1 MDIVSWLNSLEWV
14 MKHVYPFPILLYAL
28 LSVILYFICST
39 LTSMSFIYFVIS
51 ILDFIIEI
59 RIICLRIFL
68 LNTINISM
76 FSLYTWTTYLSSRAA
91 NNHQVFFFLFLFFF
105 TFKSR
110 SYIYSSSWWIRAY
123 TADYQHYCKFV
134 CINKIIALLH
144 SKQSIYFSMNLHTNL
159 CDFFFVLICTMC
171 SSCG

>member
-1 MDIVSWLNSLEWV
+1 MSIKKIILCLIGNHGYSLLTQFHRMSDETRLSLS
-14 MKHVYPFPILLYAL
+14 HLLYAL

-91 NNHQVFFFLFLFFF
+91 NNHQVFFFF
-105 TFKSR
+105 S
-110 SYIYSSSWWIRAY
+110 
-123 TADYQHYCKFV
+123 
-134 CINKIIALLH
+134 
-144 SKQSIYFSMNLHTNL
+144 YFSLLSSQEVIYILLLDGLELTQLTTNTIVNL
-159 CDFFFVLICTMC
+159 CVSTKL
-171 SSCG
+171 

>member
-1 MDIVSWLNSLEWV
+1 MSIKKIILCLIGNHGYSLLTQFHRMSDETR
-14 MKHVYPFPILLYAL
+14 
-28 LSVILYFICST
+28 LSLSHFIIRPVICYILYFICST

-91 NNHQVFFFLFLFFF
+91 NNHQVFFFF
-105 TFKSR
+105 S
-110 SYIYSSSWWIRAY
+110 
-123 TADYQHYCKFV
+123 
-134 CINKIIALLH
+134 
-144 SKQSIYFSMNLHTNL
+144 YFSLLSSQEVIYILLLDGLELTQLTTNTIVNL
-159 CDFFFVLICTMC
+159 CVSTKL
-171 SSCG
+171 